1 MTAENEGSL
10 WNRYH
15 VSFHFLTKLCG
26 SVPGDKEIVK
36 KFVQSK
42 MPPVKP
48 VGGKDLEEIEQ
59 EVLDTLVE
67 EELETSSL
75 IFQRVA
81 LNGSTEKYPVLR
93 AGTVRAHIKDCS
105 TQLSTQFSGH
115 IPAEGKQVDPDKDGE
130 KKKSGKKGPTFRTR
144 VLRGVYYDETKY
156 WLPILSGGTVVTE
169 PTGTYD
175 KPVHVRTPKGQ
186 EVSALKRI
194 EYIAPPSEL
203 CIMLKVLKGPG
214 AVSRAELVQLFDY
227 GGVHGYGGERSDGE
241 GRYQA
246 TVELIES

>member
-1 MTAENEGSL
+1 MTVETESSL
-10 WNRYH
+10 WNRYR
-15 VSFHFLTKLCG
+15 VSFHFLTNLCG
-26 SVPGDKEIVK
+26 SVPGNKEIVK
-36 KFVQSK
+36 TFVTNK
-42 MPPVKP
+42 MPSVKP
-48 VGGKDLEEIEQ
+48 AGGKDLEEIEQ
-59 EVLDTLVE
+59 EILDTLVE
-67 EELETSSL
+67 EEIEMNTL

-81 LNGSTEKYPVLR
+81 LNGAAEKSPALR

-115 IPAEGKQVDPDKDGE
+115 IPAEGKRDEPDKDGE

-156 WLPILSGGTVVTE
+156 WLPILLPEGAATE
-169 PTGTYD
+169 PSGTYD

-203 CIMLKVLKGPG
+203 CITLKVLKGPG
-214 AVSRAELVQLFDY
+214 AVSRAELVQLFEY
-227 GGVHGYGGERSDGE
+227 GGCHGYGGERSDGE